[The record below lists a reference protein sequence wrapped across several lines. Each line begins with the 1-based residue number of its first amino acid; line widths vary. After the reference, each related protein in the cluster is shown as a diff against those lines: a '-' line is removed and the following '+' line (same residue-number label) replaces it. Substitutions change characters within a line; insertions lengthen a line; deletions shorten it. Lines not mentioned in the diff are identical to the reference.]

1 MDSQTKKVIYFAV
14 ETIAYFILTPIL
26 IGTILFTYTYLK
38 FGNLLEIGETKLLE
52 DGGLNLLLFQSFAS
66 PLIILIAKKA
76 KLRFLEFWSVL
87 FLTIPIG
94 YFVNGRLHYEPGD
107 EYIGFWPMIIV
118 TLLYYE
124 LFYKKYSLRNW
135 LRISPKYNLNSLLFK
150 SEKNTQ

>member
-26 IGTILFTYTYLK
+26 ITTILFTYTYLK

-66 PLIILIAKKA
+66 PLLILIAKKA
-76 KLRFLEFWSVL
+76 KLRFFEFWSVL
-87 FLTIPIG
+87 FLTIPIK
-94 YFVNGRLHYEPGD
+94 YFLYGRLNYEPGD
-107 EYIGFWPMIIV
+107 EYVSFWPIIIV
-118 TLLYYE
+118 TLLYFE
-124 LFYKKYSLRNW
+124 IFYKKYLLREL

-150 SEKNTQ
+150 SKKNAQ